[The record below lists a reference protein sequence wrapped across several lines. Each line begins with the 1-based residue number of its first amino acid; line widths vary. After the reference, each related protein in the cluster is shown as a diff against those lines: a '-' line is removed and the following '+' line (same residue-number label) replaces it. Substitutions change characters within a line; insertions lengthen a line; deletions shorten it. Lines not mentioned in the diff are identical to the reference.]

1 MKKWVHNMV
10 NLPQTSQVRI
20 IGASEEKGYAAVCK
34 VQIIK
39 GQKPNYK
46 ISNCTGVLVAKNL
59 VLLAGHCVANC
70 LKIANGKC
78 SKSGTVQVHC
88 TFTRQ
93 VGTKLQSETYSA
105 ARWLFNR
112 NFSQKKIEEGTL
124 VGRAIGSS
132 KDYAL
137 LVLKENVKHIEP
149 IPIMPFETLMK
160 LKSENKINGLT
171 AVGYGKYSYDE
182 SKNEGESGKKRSHTF
197 RRFDIFPTT
206 RVFKVY
212 PSEETSRELPG
223 ERIAT
228 AHGDSGGPYF
238 VTVDG
243 VTYLVGLISSTTLEP
258 FKVNGVNVTKYT
270 TALSTDYPYA
280 FFYKKYFK
288 SINQSIGKY
297 GYRYVDTKLPDR
309 FPLFDDTNLL
319 TFLKINENR
328 KKDEIETLESKMPKA
343 LASSNVFG
351 ASVGLGIAF
360 CFFVSVKSLD
370 FGGDSKK

>member
-1 MKKWVHNMV
+1 MKKWVHDMV

-20 IGASEEKGYAAVCK
+20 IGASEERGYAAVCK

-46 ISNCTGVLVAKNL
+46 VSNCTGVLVAKNL

-70 LKIANGKC
+70 LKITNGKC
-78 SKSGTVQVHC
+78 GKSGTVQVHC

-149 IPIMPFETLMK
+149 IPIMPFDTLMK
-160 LKSENKINGLT
+160 LKRENKIVGFT

-182 SKNEGESGKKRSHTF
+182 AKDRGESGKKRSHTF
-197 RRFDIFPTT
+197 RRFDVFPTT

-212 PSEETSRELPG
+212 PSEETSKELPG

-280 FFYKKYFK
+280 FFYSKYFK
-288 SINQSIGKY
+288 PITQSIGKY
-297 GYRYVDTKLPDR
+297 GYGYVTPAIPNR
-309 FPLFDDTNLL
+309 FPLLEDTDVM

-328 KKDEIETLESKMPKA
+328 KNEEIVTLESKMPKA
-343 LASSNVFG
+343 LAGADVFG
-351 ASVGLGIAF
+351 VSVGLGMAF
-360 CFFVSVKSLD
+360 CFFVGVKSLD
-370 FGGDSKK
+370 FGGNK